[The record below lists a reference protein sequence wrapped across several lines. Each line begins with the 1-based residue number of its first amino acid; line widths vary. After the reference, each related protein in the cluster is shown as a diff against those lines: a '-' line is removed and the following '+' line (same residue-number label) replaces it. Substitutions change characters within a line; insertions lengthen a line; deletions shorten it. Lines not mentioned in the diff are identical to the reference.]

1 MAYQRLSTEEKEQR
15 KKELMQKV
23 ENIIDNFQ
31 RSPADLIEYLKF
43 NSKFYQYSKNNNT
56 LIYQQNRYA
65 QYCGSF
71 KHFKDMGY
79 SVKKGEHG
87 IKILVPYISKY
98 FYNADTEEWK
108 KVSEAS
114 AEQKQKI
121 KNGEMEIKQYTSFG
135 VGTVFDISQTDCPV
149 EDYPK
154 FFGFGHESKSHREL
168 FNAVK
173 YYAEGKGIPVEIV
186 DLKSITL
193 SGQYNAID
201 NSIELSDKLN
211 DDRLLSVM
219 THELSHALL
228 HNSALLENNDKHIMQ
243 IEFEAD
249 ALSLLLRERL
259 GISDIED
266 ARQAHLQ
273 ASFKQYM
280 EWVEANQSEQHCPT
294 LSEILDNINE
304 TYSNMVED
312 FDNSISHY
320 FELHPD
326 IEKSANNFSQTI
338 DDFINGKI
346 NPYAQIFVCKT
357 TQAMLACGAKDL
369 DVIINQST
377 LRKIMSDDV
386 NKYKHPH
393 NLDEKIIKSIPEELS
408 NPIMILNGSEPSS
421 IVLISNLTDKSNQNI
436 IISCKLNSEKSM
448 YEVNEITSVY
458 PKNNITNYI
467 NNQLSNKKLIG
478 CNKKRANRLLKSLG
492 LQSSEVEASIDY
504 TDIIPS
510 SDKNVNNQIS
520 ENSVNNYFN
529 DSIHEINN
537 RLSSE
542 VIAHLQMFVDSDLQI
557 YGKIQESTLNAIN
570 MQGYKY
576 VNGNFEKEMMSQ
588 SHTPG
593 MHFENQEQF
602 DNYTQFK
609 NVRYHFYNCTFDDI
623 HFSENVVIGQLE
635 RCRFNR
641 CTFENFDA
649 EDICFN
655 NSVLT
660 QCRIINCNLKSC
672 NFESIGLYQSQI
684 SKSNFT
690 NANFAAADI
699 KQTRFD
705 ENNLSAIKLH
715 GALLNGVHITKSTIN
730 NPVEGLY
737 IENITW
743 GGATPQE
750 IEVNRNR
757 IFSELKLEPVSF
769 EQSIEQ
775 LKESQKPLSLKE
787 QNSAEL
793 NGKQIQFKILPA
805 NSVAEYPYN
814 VQVHFKYNFTAE
826 FVYSGMGRFCKNLDE
841 VNKYI
846 NRIKR
851 EYSEY
856 EYKFSYEGVN
866 ENEILK
872 LQSELENTTSSLE
885 PLAEM
890 QKHMEP
896 ITKQTVVVNCFA
908 GPGAGK
914 TTCAWEIASELKKR
928 GIEAEYVGE
937 YAKELVWDGNAELL
951 DGSLQSQQQLY
962 DVQNHRVQRLLGK
975 VDAVVT
981 DSPAILGA
989 MYLKQPDEAFEN
1001 KIINDFKQQHN
1012 FNLFINRGNTFQQ
1025 TGRIHNFEESKAIDN
1040 NIKSFLE
1047 KYNIYYGTYEHST
1060 IDKVVNNIEVHL
1072 KKINHKLP
1080 LSNNKAQNDNLTFN
1094 DDSQMYSESDSDE
1107 LNNLFKI
1114 SVKLNEQNLQP
1125 IDVLQ
1130 DKKLIDFY
1138 SFSCNIN
1145 NSETVKELLWKIQQN
1160 DMQTVAIMPS
1170 ENGYILN
1177 CIGKDFTIYPFNNIV
1192 YETNEK
1198 ALSEVFKN
1206 NQIAKLVEPSVPES
1220 CNAYKDLSILSE
1232 ADNLKYPFIQVLWS
1246 DTEQLKDSDCISLN
1260 TAQEKFDLANQAA
1273 GDNQQNTSF
1282 SLHLSG
1288 SEIYN
1293 FKYNHSLQGQE
1304 ILEYIKSHLQEA
1316 QSDQAL
1322 NKSLTTLNSYINSQT
1337 ANQKHLN
1344 QQSIKTLDSFDA
1356 TEYPL

>member
-79 SVKKGEHG
+79 SVIKGEHG

-154 FFGFGHESKSHREL
+154 FFGFGHESKSRHEL

-186 DLKSITL
+186 DFKSITL

-326 IEKSANNFSQTI
+326 IEKSTNNFSKSI

-393 NLDEKIIKSIPEELS
+393 NLDEKIIKAIPEELN

-609 NVRYHFYNCTFDDI
+609 DVRYYFYNCTFDDI
-623 HFSENVVIGQLE
+623 HFSDNVVIGQLE
-635 RCRFNR
+635 KCRFNR

-649 EDICFN
+649 ESINFN
-655 NSVLT
+655 DSVLT
-660 QCRIINCNLKSC
+660 DCNIINSNFKNC
-672 NFESIGLYQSQI
+672 NFENVGLYQSQI
-684 SKSNFT
+684 SKSDFT
-690 NANFAAADI
+690 NANFATANI
-699 KQTRFD
+699 KRTRFD
-705 ENNLSAIKLH
+705 ENNLSAVKFH

-737 IENITW
+737 TENITW
-743 GGATPQE
+743 NGATYQE

-757 IFSELKLEPVSF
+757 IFSELKLEPLSF
-769 EQSIEQ
+769 EQ
-775 LKESQKPLSLKE
+775 
-787 QNSAEL
+787 
-793 NGKQIQFKILPA
+793 
-805 NSVAEYPYN
+805 
-814 VQVHFKYNFTAE
+814 TAE
-826 FVYSGMGRFCKNLDE
+826 QAKA
-841 VNKYI
+841 
-846 NRIKR
+846 
-851 EYSEY
+851 
-856 EYKFSYEGVN
+856 
-866 ENEILK
+866 
-872 LQSELENTTSSLE
+872 SLE
-885 PLAEM
+885 PLPEALL
-890 QKHMEP
+890 KNVEP

-937 YAKELVWDGNAELL
+937 YAKELVWDGNSELL
-951 DGSLQSQQQLY
+951 DGSLQSQTQLY
-962 DVQNHRVQRLLGK
+962 DVQNHRVQRLIGK
-975 VDAVVT
+975 VDVVVT

-989 MYLKQPDEAFEN
+989 MYLKEPNSEFEHSIISDFN
-1001 KIINDFKQQHN
+1001 KQHN
-1012 FNLFINRGNTFQQ
+1012 FNLFINRGKTFQQ
-1025 TGRIHNFEESKAIDN
+1025 AGRIHNLDESKAIDN

-1080 LSNNKAQNDNLTFN
+1080 LSSSKTKSGNLTFN

-1145 NSETVKELLWKIQQN
+1145 NSEAVKDLLWKIQQN
-1160 DMQTVAIMPS
+1160 DMQTVAIMPA
-1170 ENGYILN
+1170 ENGYTLN
-1177 CIGKDFTIYPFNNIV
+1177 CIEKDFSIYPFSNIV

-1206 NQIAKLVEPSVPES
+1206 NQISKLVEPSVLES
-1220 CNAYKDLSILSE
+1220 CSAYKDLSILSE

-1260 TAQEKFDLANQAA
+1260 TAQEKFDLANLAA

-1282 SLHLSG
+1282 SLHLSD
-1288 SEIYN
+1288 SESYN
-1293 FKYNHSLQGQE
+1293 FKYNHSLQGQK

-1316 QSDQAL
+1316 QSDQTL

-1337 ANQKHLN
+1337 ANQKHLD
-1344 QQSIKTLDSFDA
+1344 QQSMQALDSFDT
-1356 TEYPL
+1356 TEYPI

>member
-23 ENIIDNFQ
+23 ENIVDNFQ

-108 KVSEAS
+108 KIYEAS
-114 AEQKQKI
+114 VEQKQKI

-149 EDYPK
+149 ENYPK

-186 DLKSITL
+186 DFKSITL

-228 HNSALLENNDKHIMQ
+228 HNSALLENNNKHIMQ

-280 EWVEANQSEQHCPT
+280 EWVEANKSEQHCPT

-326 IEKSANNFSQTI
+326 AEKSANNFSKSI
-338 DDFINGKI
+338 DDFINRKI

-357 TQAMLACGAKDL
+357 TQAMLACGAKNL

-393 NLDEKIIKSIPEELS
+393 NLDEKIIKAIPEELN

-421 IVLISNLTDKSNQNI
+421 IVLISNLTDENNQNI
-436 IISCKLNSEKSM
+436 IISCRLNSEKSI

-504 TDIIPS
+504 TDIIPN

-520 ENSVNNYFN
+520 ENSANNHFN

-557 YGKIQESTLNAIN
+557 YGEIQESTLNAIN

-576 VNGNFEKEMMSQ
+576 VNGNFEKVTE
-588 SHTPG
+588 H
-593 MHFENQEQF
+593 E
-602 DNYTQFK
+602 
-609 NVRYHFYNCTFDDI
+609 
-623 HFSENVVIGQLE
+623 
-635 RCRFNR
+635 
-641 CTFENFDA
+641 
-649 EDICFN
+649 
-655 NSVLT
+655 
-660 QCRIINCNLKSC
+660 
-672 NFESIGLYQSQI
+672 
-684 SKSNFT
+684 
-690 NANFAAADI
+690 
-699 KQTRFD
+699 
-705 ENNLSAIKLH
+705 
-715 GALLNGVHITKSTIN
+715 
-730 NPVEGLY
+730 
-737 IENITW
+737 
-743 GGATPQE
+743 
-750 IEVNRNR
+750 
-757 IFSELKLEPVSF
+757 
-769 EQSIEQ
+769 
-775 LKESQKPLSLKE
+775 
-787 QNSAEL
+787 
-793 NGKQIQFKILPA
+793 
-805 NSVAEYPYN
+805 
-814 VQVHFKYNFTAE
+814 
-826 FVYSGMGRFCKNLDE
+826 
-841 VNKYI
+841 
-846 NRIKR
+846 
-851 EYSEY
+851 EY
-856 EYKFSYEGVN
+856 EN
-866 ENEILK
+866 HTIQDNI
-872 LQSELENTTSSLE
+872 NT
-885 PLAEM
+885 PN
-890 QKHMEP
+890 
-896 ITKQTVVVNCFA
+896 KQTVIVNCFA

-937 YAKELVWDGNAELL
+937 YAKELVWDGNSELL
-951 DGSLQSQQQLY
+951 DGSLQSQQHLY
-962 DVQNHRVQRLLGK
+962 NVQHHRVQRLISK
-975 VDAVVT
+975 VDVVVT

-989 MYLKQPDEAFEN
+989 MYLKEPNSEFEHSIISDFN
-1001 KIINDFKQQHN
+1001 KQHN

-1025 TGRIHNFEESKAIDN
+1025 AGRIHNLDESKAIDN

-1080 LSNNKAQNDNLTFN
+1080 LSNSKAKNDNLTFN

-1160 DMQTVAIMPS
+1160 DMQTVAITPT

-1206 NQIAKLVEPSVPES
+1206 NQIAKLVEPSVPKS
-1220 CNAYKDLSILSE
+1220 CSAYKDLSILSE
-1232 ADNLKYPFIQVLWS
+1232 SDNLKYPFIQVLWS
-1246 DTEQLKDSDCISLN
+1246 DTEQLKNSDCISLN
-1260 TAQEKFDLANQAA
+1260 AAQEKFDLANQAA
-1273 GDNQQNTSF
+1273 ENNQQNTSF
-1282 SLHLSG
+1282 SLHLSD

-1304 ILEYIKSHLQEA
+1304 ILEYIKSHLQEV
-1316 QSDQAL
+1316 QSDQTL

-1337 ANQKHLN
+1337 SSQNQFN
-1344 QQSIKTLDSFDA
+1344 QQSIQTLDSFDT
-1356 TEYPL
+1356 TEYPI